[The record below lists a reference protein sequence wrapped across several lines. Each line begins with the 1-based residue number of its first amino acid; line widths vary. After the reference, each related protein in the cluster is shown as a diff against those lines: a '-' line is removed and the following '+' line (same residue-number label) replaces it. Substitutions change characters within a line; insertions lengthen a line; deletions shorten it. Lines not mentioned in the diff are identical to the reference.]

1 MYVSNSD
8 KLPTGGEEAL
18 KSIEG
23 NILIKKDEL
32 NGTTFSILVQKVSNN
47 TEKVSFTLIAST
59 SKAIVP
65 LEPSMSLYDNLQPN
79 QPKVYIVNYKWNDTN
94 VINFYL
100 FGTATMEV
108 MVDVRV
114 AKTLKDLAD
123 SKDDLKI
130 RNTQLL
136 LELEGFADS
145 LC

>member
-130 RNTQLL
+130 RNTQ
-136 LELEGFADS
+136 
-145 LC
+145 